1 MLRKRWNRICDNQHG
16 DIHGQSGSGI
26 LMARLSLSFQTIH
39 CSGKAMRIMVERRT
53 IAKRAVETPVAA
65 ETAPLAP
72 AQHQPSI
79 AAEVRDALCR
89 GPLCFPRSWWF
100 DA

>member
-1 MLRKRWNRICDNQHG
+1 
-16 DIHGQSGSGI
+16 
-26 LMARLSLSFQTIH
+26 
-39 CSGKAMRIMVERRT
+39 MRIVVERRR
-53 IAKRAVETPVAA
+53 IEKPAVETPVAA
-65 ETAPLAP
+65 EMPPPAP

-89 GPLCFPRSWWF
+89 GPVCFPRSWWF

>member
-1 MLRKRWNRICDNQHG
+1 
-16 DIHGQSGSGI
+16 
-26 LMARLSLSFQTIH
+26 MARLSLSFQTID
-39 CSGKAMRIMVERRT
+39 CSGKAMRILVERRP

-65 ETAPLAP
+65 ETVPLAP
-72 AQHQPSI
+72 VQQQPSI

-89 GPLCFPRSWWF
+89 GPVCFPRSWWF

>member
-1 MLRKRWNRICDNQHG
+1 MG
-16 DIHGQSGSGI
+16 
-26 LMARLSLSFQTIH
+26 RLSLSFQTID
-39 CSGKAMRIMVERRT
+39 CSGKAMRIMVERRL
-53 IAKRAVETPVAA
+53 IAKRAVETPVTA

-72 AQHQPSI
+72 VQRQPSI

-89 GPLCFPRSWWF
+89 GPVCFPRSWWF